1 MADKA
6 QFLVVPAYTA
16 VVLTLLHDF
25 GLDRC
30 ALSLGGWCRDGN
42 GEEGGKD
49 ESELHVDNGSFLIW
63 ILWYGSWKRAKFF
76 VEKTVKGIGKR
87 ASYTCLTSHDL

>member
-30 ALSLGGWCRDGN
+30 ALSLGGWCRNGN
-42 GEEGGKD
+42 SKEGGKD
-49 ESELHVDNGSFLIW
+49 ECELHVDNGSFGFLGIVD
-63 ILWYGSWKRAKFF
+63 F
-76 VEKTVKGIGKR
+76 VV
-87 ASYTCLTSHDL
+87 